1 MKEQTAL
8 MELIEMLNKNIK
20 EVTQDNEFGQ
30 GFIYGYE
37 CAIHMAEDLLQVEQ
51 EQIYDSYVAGWGD
64 DTELGDDE
72 FMPKEDSPYYKYY
85 RDTYPTGWEEDA
97 KQRRKDLLIGMMRGD
112 EELGLYDDENGKK
125 SQE

>member
-30 GFIYGYE
+30 GFIYGCE
-37 CAIHMAEDLLQVEQ
+37 CAIHIAEDLLQVEQ

-72 FMPKEDSPYYKYY
+72 IMPEKDSPYYKYY
-85 RDTYPTGWEEDA
+85 RDTYPTDWEEDS
-97 KQRRKDLLIGMMRGD
+97 KQRRKDLLMDMMRGD
-112 EELGLYDDENGKK
+112 EELGLYDDEESKT
-125 SQE
+125 

>member
-51 EQIYDSYVAGWGD
+51 EQIWDAHLAGENHECDMEEGEIRDSRECGH
-64 DTELGDDE
+64 
-72 FMPKEDSPYYKYY
+72 YKYY
-85 RDTYPTGWEEDA
+85 QDTYPTDWEEDA
-97 KQRRKDLLIGMMRGD
+97 KQRRKDLLMGMMRGD
-112 EELGLYDDENGKK
+112 EAKDL
-125 SQE
+125 

>member
-72 FMPKEDSPYYKYY
+72 IMPEKDSPYYKYY
-85 RDTYPTGWEEDA
+85 RDTYPTDWEQDS
-97 KQRRKDLLIGMMRGD
+97 KQRRKDLLIEMMRGD
-112 EELGLYDDENGKK
+112 EELGLYDDKDSIKPE
-125 SQE
+125 E

>member
-20 EVTQDNEFGQ
+20 KVTQDNEFGQ
-30 GFIYGYE
+30 GFIYAYE
-37 CAIHMAEDLLQVEQ
+37 CAIHMAEDLLEVEQ

-72 FMPKEDSPYYKYY
+72 IMPEKDSPYYKYY
-85 RDTYPTGWEEDA
+85 RDTYPTDWEEDS
-97 KQRRKDLLIGMMRGD
+97 KQRRKDLLIEMMRGE
-112 EELGLYDDENGKK
+112 EELGLYDDETEKD
-125 SQE
+125 

>member
-72 FMPKEDSPYYKYY
+72 IMPEKDSPYYKYY
-85 RDTYPTGWEEDA
+85 RDTYPTDWEQDA
-97 KQRRKDLLIGMMRGD
+97 KQRRKDLLMDMMRGD
-112 EELGLYDDENGKK
+112 EAKDL
-125 SQE
+125 

>member
-72 FMPKEDSPYYKYY
+72 FMPEKDSPYYKYY
-85 RDTYPTGWEEDA
+85 RDTYPTDWEEDA
-97 KQRRKDLLIGMMRGD
+97 KQRRKDLLMGMMRGD

>member
-72 FMPKEDSPYYKYY
+72 IMPEKDSPYYKYY
-85 RDTYPTGWEEDA
+85 RDTYPTDWEQDA
-97 KQRRKDLLIGMMRGD
+97 KSRRKDLLIEVMRGD
-112 EELGLYDDENGKK
+112 EELSLYDDKDSIKPE
-125 SQE
+125 E